1 MLYTRRK
8 KCYNS
13 LTAWEI
19 CFPAFARFILKGGL
33 SVRKLWNGVT
43 EFFRRGD
50 LILLF
55 LCVVTTI
62 FGMVIIASATHYSG
76 SSRYLVV
83 QGAALVL
90 GIGLYIAVSLLD
102 VEILAEHRE
111 LLLAFNV
118 LFMSLLLVWGVE
130 GNTGNRAWLDLPMLP
145 VNIQPAEICKIT
157 FVIALAK
164 TMSNHRNKLSSVK
177 SMAAITIQTVLM
189 MGLILVIS
197 KDAGSA
203 IVFLFIFLVVAF
215 VGGVRAW
222 WFLIGL
228 LIAAAVFPILWKYF
242 VRADQKNRILMFFD
256 PTIDPQGKGV
266 RWDTN
271 RSIAMLSGGGIS
283 GQGLFKGA
291 MLQNHAI
298 AAQHTDFIFSAIG
311 EELGI
316 LGCLFTLL
324 LLSAIVARC
333 VHVGLKT
340 PNYMNRLICFGIAAI
355 LVLQILINVG
365 MCIGVFPVIGLT
377 LPFVSYGGSS
387 IVTLYLAMGLIS
399 GIHMRPDPEARSPYI
414 QPRY

>member
-1 MLYTRRK
+1 M
-8 KCYNS
+8 
-13 LTAWEI
+13 
-19 CFPAFARFILKGGL
+19 
-33 SVRKLWNGVT
+33 RKLWNGVT

-118 LFMSLLLVWGVE
+118 LFMSLLMVWGVE

>member
-1 MLYTRRK
+1 M
-8 KCYNS
+8 
-13 LTAWEI
+13 
-19 CFPAFARFILKGGL
+19 
-33 SVRKLWNGVT
+33 RKLWNGVT

-118 LFMSLLLVWGVE
+118 LFMSLLMVWGVE

-324 LLSAIVARC
+324 SAIVARC